1 MKHLLSTIILFCLV
15 PIFSLQAQDDN
26 SRSPIIFIYD
36 ASGSMWGEMG
46 SSTKMQIAAEVLGQA
61 VDGLSED
68 QQIGLVAYGHRTKG
82 DCEDVEFLVNV
93 DSGTKAMVNKA
104 VAGIKPLGK
113 TPLAYSA
120 LQVIDHLKS
129 SGTKA
134 TIILITDGIESC
146 GGNICDVIKA
156 AKAEGMDFKLHIIG
170 FGLKGEDTGQLVCA
184 AEAGDGKYFNAEDA
198 ADLGDVLTEATST
211 TVDDPDGN
219 VSVFAIKNGIPIDA
233 WVRAYAVDGKGKP
246 IAVRTYQDTAI
257 MYLPPGKY
265 TLNAVPLEGSDVD
278 KISIEGIESFED
290 KIIHQTFSFDGGKLG
305 ITTTNNGE
313 NWDCIVKLLDQSG
326 KVAASVRTY
335 TAPKEVEVN
344 PGTYDVSIQ
353 ALGSMEGLNT
363 NTVIK
368 GISII
373 GGDVTP
379 LSYNFE
385 TGTFKITTKIGSE
398 HIDCIVNI
406 KEKSSGTSVGG
417 ARTYTKGAEFLL
429 NPGSYEVKATPLGV
443 HKGKEAQTITIKLEA
458 GSSMTKELSF

>member
-1 MKHLLSTIILFCLV
+1 MKHFSSMIFLFCMLCN
-15 PIFSLQAQDDN
+15 FAMEAQDNN

-46 SSTKMQIAAEVLGQA
+46 SSTKMQIAAEVLGKA
-61 VDGLSED
+61 VDGLSDD
-68 QQIGLVAYGHRTKG
+68 QPIGLVAYGHRTKG

-93 DSGTKAMVNKA
+93 GSGTKAAVNKA

-120 LQVIDHLKS
+120 LQVIDHLKT

-134 TIILITDGIESC
+134 TMILITDGIESC

-156 AKAEGMDFKLHIIG
+156 AKAEGIDFRLHIIG

-198 ADLGDVLTEATST
+198 ADLGDVLTEATTT

-219 VSVFAIKNGIPIDA
+219 VSVFALKNGIPIDA
-233 WVRAYAVDGKGKP
+233 WFRAQDVAGKNKP
-246 IAVRTYQDTAI
+246 ISVRTYQDTAM

-265 TLNAVPLEGSDVD
+265 NLSAVPLQGSDVD
-278 KISIEGIESFED
+278 QITIENFESYED
-290 KIIHQTFSFDGGKLG
+290 KITHQTISFDGGKLG
-305 ITTTNNGE
+305 VTTTNNGE
-313 NWDCIVKLLDQSG
+313 NWDCIVKLMDQSG

-335 TAPKEVEVN
+335 SAPKEVEVN

-353 ALGSMEGLNT
+353 ALGSMEGLHT
-363 NTVIK
+363 NTVMK
-368 GISII
+368 GISIT

-406 KEKSSGTSVGG
+406 KEQASGTSVGG

-443 HKGKEAQTITIKLEA
+443 HKSKAAQIITIKLEA